1 MRTFRAFFSK
11 SEHFF
16 KRNFNFQK
24 GASTCAPFY
33 YKMKGKREQK
43 HSWKC
48 LSKKNWNSP
57 CNVQEKAFFKKIR
70 WSEISKLFSF
80 FFFFNFTQ
88 LTPSTDIF
96 QGFWLDIQL
105 EHFLN
110 NYSRNSYYIRN
121 SYYNRKRSVATS
133 GITKIFK
140 LWPRSLE
147 TSFLSG
153 RICLT
158 IDIFSNKQIDREKH
172 IKIF

>member
-1 MRTFRAFFSK
+1 MRNVIYKCGQSG
-11 SEHFF
+11 HFF
-16 KRNFNFQK
+16 LNLSTFSKRNFNFQK

-43 HSWKC
+43 RSWKC

-57 CNVQEKAFFKKIR
+57 CNVQGKAFFKKIR

-80 FFFFNFTQ
+80 FFSFNFTQ
-88 LTPSTDIF
+88 LAPSTDIF
-96 QGFWLDIQL
+96 QEFWLDIQL

-140 LWPRSLE
+140 L
-147 TSFLSG
+147 
-153 RICLT
+153 
-158 IDIFSNKQIDREKH
+158 
-172 IKIF
+172 